1 MSEIAKK
8 REFGIL
14 TIDRRRYL
22 TIVSQIIIA
31 SAYGGW
37 LAYILVTTTDLQ
49 YVSLGLAYPYPL
61 NLYMVLLYAGIG
73 LGIVFVLNLF
83 FRFTSLQPDRLFI
96 SILLSPLLFLATL
109 LVGHIILLFF
119 LQGIPN
125 LFLYS
130 FVAFASLYFSMF
142 AILFIILDMLPHWGK
157 QVMVL
162 WYGGSIG
169 AFLGVSIPTLPLFV
183 LFLALSAVDVFTAQ
197 AVQPDWQERA
207 EGIDL
212 LGTMLGGT
220 FMGVGDIVSYAA
232 IIAHSMAYFNIY
244 VTIISTIM
252 LFVGAGVLIALFRR
266 RIDKPIPGLIVV
278 IFGVI
283 PWIPA
288 VLLQILFP

>member
-1 MSEIAKK
+1 MNSTPEKPPILNAIDS
-8 REFGIL
+8 RRIL
-14 TIDRRRYL
+14 TIIL
-22 TIVSQIIIA
+22 QVSIA
-31 SAYGGW
+31 ATYGGF
-37 LAYILVTTTDLQ
+37 LAWVLATTTDLS
-49 YVSLGLAYPYPL
+49 YISLGLAFPFPL
-61 NLYMVLLYAGIG
+61 NVYMVLLYAGVG
-73 LGIVFVLNLF
+73 LGIVFILNLF
-83 FRFTSLQPDRLFI
+83 FRFTSVRPDRLFV

-109 LVGHIILLFF
+109 LVGHVILLFF
-119 LQGIPN
+119 LQGVPN

-130 FVAFASLYFSMF
+130 VFAFASLYFSMF
-142 AILFIILDMLPHWGK
+142 AILFIILDMLPNWGK

-169 AFLGVSIPTLPLFV
+169 AFLGVSIPTLPLFI
-183 LFLALSAVDVFTAQ
+183 LFLALAAIDIFTAQ

-207 EGIDL
+207 EGMEM

-232 IIAHSMAYFNIY
+232 IVAHSLAYFNLFVSIAS
-244 VTIISTIM
+244 VIM
-252 LFVGAGVLIALFRR
+252 LFVGAGALVLIYRR

-288 VLLQILFP
+288 VLLQIFFP